1 MKEYYDLIMLV
12 IANQT
17 NDNCYNDF
25 INEYWSK
32 FIKYVNNNKSNLKIF
47 LLFGEKPIDINI
59 DDSNI
64 LITNTKECL
73 IPGILH
79 KTINAFEYCNNTY
92 NYKHILRTNLSSFF
106 ILDKLLEMNYNLS
119 DKGVYAGLE
128 FKWGIGGSEIW
139 LSNDVITYIVLNKN
153 KLNYNKID
161 DVSIGM
167 LLRNKFNKLNIDLYN
182 PFYMLNKEKS
192 DKLIEN
198 RTIIFKEVI
207 DNNYHL
213 IRLKQQHGDRTND
226 IKMVK
231 YLWNFFYDNSKEI

>member
-25 INEYWSK
+25 INEYWCK
-32 FIKYVNNNKSNLKIF
+32 FIKYVNHNTPNLKIF
-47 LLFGEKPIDINI
+47 LIFGEKPIDINI

-64 LITNTKECL
+64 LVTNTKECL

-79 KTINAFEYCNNTY
+79 KTIYAFEYCNNTY

-106 ILDKLLEMNYNLS
+106 ILDKLLEMNCNLS
-119 DKGVYAGLE
+119 DKDVYAGLE
-128 FKWGIGGSEIW
+128 FKWGIGGSGIW
-139 LSNDVITYIVLNKN
+139 LSNDVITYIVLNKD

-161 DVSIGM
+161 DVAIGM
-167 LLRNKFNKLNIDLYN
+167 LLKNKFNKTTLPIFTMDRTKSENNYK
-182 PFYMLNKEKS
+182 NKEICIKQII
-192 DKLIEN
+192 KEN
-198 RTIIFKEVI
+198 HY
-207 DNNYHL
+207 N
-213 IRLKQQHGDRTND
+213 IRLKQIHTDRTDD

-231 YLWNFFYDNSKEI
+231 YLWDFFYENSKEI